1 MEGPDD
7 QYMGLIKDIQGLIAV
22 KQSAAMGPFSMS
34 ENFFQLFLKS
44 GYNFG
49 LFVGYHLRGLFP
61 ENRKDP
67 QWNLENRIDIY
78 QIRSQS

>member
-1 MEGPDD
+1 M
-7 QYMGLIKDIQGLIAV
+7 
-22 KQSAAMGPFSMS
+22 F

-61 ENRKDP
+61 EIGRDP
-67 QWNLENRIDIY
+67 QWNLENQIDIY